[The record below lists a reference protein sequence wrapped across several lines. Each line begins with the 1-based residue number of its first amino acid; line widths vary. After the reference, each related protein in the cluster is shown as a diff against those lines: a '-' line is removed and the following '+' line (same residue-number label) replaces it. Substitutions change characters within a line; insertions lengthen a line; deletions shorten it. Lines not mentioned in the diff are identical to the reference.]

1 MTTYKIEGIEN
12 IDYVSKKTNERVI
25 GVKFYISFPINEKR
39 GAGRKSDSV
48 YLSKRTVE
56 NLTYF
61 PAVDDEVDFVY
72 NRFGGIIDVVKL

>member
-25 GVKFYISFPINEKR
+25 GVKLYISFPINEKR
-39 GAGRKSDSV
+39 GKGRKTDSV

-56 NLTYF
+56 NLSYF
-61 PAVDDEVDFVY
+61 PDVDDEVDFVY
-72 NRFGGIIDVVKL
+72 NRFGGISDVVKI

>member
-25 GVKFYISFPINEKR
+25 GVKLYISFSINEKR
-39 GAGRKSDSV
+39 GKGRKTDSV

-56 NLTYF
+56 NLSYF
-61 PAVDDEVDFVY
+61 PDVDDEVDFVY
-72 NRFGGIIDVVKL
+72 NRFGGISDVVKI